1 MTAVAPNDAIVNV
14 LIGIWMSRLTLA
26 LDQITLVRDYTNEL
40 IKDVPESEWYR
51 IPSGGVSHIA
61 WQVGHIA
68 MAQYR
73 LALERLRGRT
83 IEDAVL
89 ISDDFLNRFGRGSVP
104 ETDPTKALPVAEI
117 RAVFNGVYRT
127 VLGELSVFPETD
139 LDSPVLKPHK
149 LVKTK
154 IWSLLYSAQH
164 EMLHAGQIGL
174 LRRELG
180 HAPMW

>member
-1 MTAVAPNDAIVNV
+1 
-14 LIGIWMSRLTLA
+14 MSRLTLA
-26 LDQITLVRDYTNEL
+26 LDQIVLVRDYTNDL
-40 IKDVPESEWYR
+40 LKNVPESEWYR

-73 LALERLRGRT
+73 MALERLRGRT
-83 IEDAVL
+83 TEDAVL
-89 ISDDFLNRFGRGSVP
+89 ISDDFLNRFGRTSVP
-104 ETDPTKALPVAEI
+104 ETDLKKVLPVSEI
-117 RAVFNGVYRT
+117 RAVFDGVYRA
-127 VLGELSVFPETD
+127 VLGELSIFPEAD

-154 IWSLLYSAQH
+154 IWALLYSAQH

-180 HAPMW
+180 HAPLW

>member
-1 MTAVAPNDAIVNV
+1 
-14 LIGIWMSRLTLA
+14 MSRLTLA
-26 LDQITLVRDYTNEL
+26 LDQIALVRDYTNDL
-40 IKDVPESEWYR
+40 LKDVAESDWYK

-73 LALERLRGRT
+73 LALERLRART
-83 IEDAVL
+83 SEDAIL
-89 ISDDFLNRFGRGSVP
+89 ISDDFLSRFGRASVP
-104 ETDPTKALPVAEI
+104 ETDLKKAIPVSEI
-117 RAVFNGVYRT
+117 RAVFDGVYRA
-127 VLGELSVFPETD
+127 VLGELSVLPETD

-154 IWSLLYSAQH
+154 IWALLYSAQH